1 MWVLCCMASV
11 TIDAAGELNNAVN
24 STPCGPSMKC
34 ANLGNISY
42 PFWNSASCAAS
53 PSYVLS
59 NCSSSESAPY
69 VHWDSL
75 SLALQPQAAAVIRG
89 LTFDLNN
96 GSGRYAHINLTW
108 DTSLLTMDSCE
119 YIFSSHNASQYNI
132 PASINLTGFAN
143 DAFEFS
149 QSSAHSYNLDKFDN
163 IYLFFNCTNWA
174 AMSELINNSNS
185 SSLDFWKLESKV
197 CNSQRVICASRL
209 SATSCISLSPAK
221 EVMLQHV
228 MDTLACSHF
237 TFGIVKG
244 AAPPDY
250 TESSLFLN
258 AGLVQL
264 SWTDSECTKC
274 VNSAGG
280 YCAYSNDGG
289 KLMSC
294 QDIEHPYYDDGDG
307 VFYRHRIIQ
316 ISIGVALSVI
326 AVLLALLGFRY
337 YGKKN
342 ISFRDLSSK
351 LVWLAISVLKKVLR
365 RLQQSSYSPN
375 LYIILRDWEGLTER
389 PVEYSYC
396 SIASAT
402 KSFINVIGEG
412 GFGKV
417 YKGAQLVPHNAG
429 STTHIEAEGSDNMQ
443 IAVKVLEMRS
453 KHMKNQLLNELG
465 TIGRIHHV
473 NVVRLLGFCVQE
485 DHEMLVYEYVANG
498 SLDRSLFAK
507 RKDGDKVDN
516 DADQRVLDWS
526 ERYAIAVG
534 VARGLSYLHE
544 ECRHRTVHCDI
555 KPQNILLD
563 DAMSPKIADFGLSRL
578 MDRDESQ
585 VVTLARGTPGYMAP
599 EFWRGGESKLSTKF
613 DVYSYGM
620 VLLEL
625 ISGRQNFAYDDA
637 MGSVCCIPAVAFEA
651 AMQSN
656 GAAILDTRLGAHE
669 DVINEAQWNQIW
681 TVAFVALWCIQDHP
695 ASRPSMS
702 EVVQYLEGT
711 IVVSRKVPQPS
722 ISISTTPSIAPS
734 SIQISHDRQD
744 FTPSSCVGR

>member
-1 MWVLCCMASV
+1 M
-11 TIDAAGELNNAVN
+11 E
-24 STPCGPSMKC
+24 C
-34 ANLGNISY
+34 ANLGNIAY

-69 VHWDSL
+69 AHWDSL
-75 SLALQPQAAAVIRG
+75 SLALQLQAAAVITG
-89 LTFDLNN
+89 LTVD
-96 GSGRYAHINLTW
+96 SHTRYGRYAHINLTW

-119 YIFSSHNASQYNI
+119 YIFSSHNVSQYNI
-132 PASINLTGFAN
+132 PASINLTGFAD

-149 QSSAHSYNLDKFDN
+149 QSYSDDQFDN
-163 IYLFFNCTNWA
+163 IYLFFNCTNRA
-174 AMSELINNSNS
+174 AMSELTNNSNS
-185 SSLDFWKLESKV
+185 SSRGFWEKDSNV
-197 CNSQRVICASRL
+197 CNSQKEICASRL
-209 SATSCISLSPAK
+209 SATSCISLSAAK
-221 EVMLQHV
+221 EIMLQHV

-244 AAPPDY
+244 AATTNYYELP
-250 TESSLFLN
+250 LILK

-274 VNSAGG
+274 VNSGG
-280 YCAYSNDGG
+280 RYCVYSNNGG

-294 QDIEHPYYDDGDG
+294 QEIEYLHYDGNR
-307 VFYRHRIIQ
+307 VFYLHLIVQ
-316 ISIGVALSVI
+316 ISICVASLVI
-326 AVLLALLGFRY
+326 VVLLALLGFRY
-337 YGKKN
+337 FNKKKIN
-342 ISFRDLSSK
+342 FRDLSSK
-351 LVWLAISVLKKVLR
+351 LARLAISVLKKVLR
-365 RLQQSSYSPN
+365 HLQQSSYGPN
-375 LYIILRDWEGLTER
+375 LSIILQDLEGLTER
-389 PVEYSYC
+389 PVEYSYS
-396 SIASAT
+396 SIATAT
-402 KSFINVIGEG
+402 KSFSNVIGEG

-417 YKGAQLVPHNAG
+417 YKGALIPQNG
-429 STTHIEAEGSDNMQ
+429 STHIKAEGRDNMQ
-443 IAVKVLEMRS
+443 IAVKVLEMKS

-498 SLDRSLFAK
+498 SLDRWLFAG
-507 RKDGDKVDN
+507 RKDSEVDN
-516 DADQRVLDWS
+516 DEDQRVLDWS
-526 ERYAIAVG
+526 QRYAIAVG

-599 EFWRGGESKLSTKF
+599 EFWRGGESRLSTKF

-625 ISGRQNFAYDDA
+625 MSERRNFAYDAA
-637 MGSVCCIPAVAFEA
+637 MGSVCCIPTVAFEA
-651 AMQSN
+651 AMQGN
-656 GAAILDTRLGAHE
+656 VAAILDARLGAHE
-669 DVINEAQWNQIW
+669 DVINESQWNQIW

-711 IVVSRKVPQPS
+711 IAISRNVPQP
-722 ISISTTPSIAPS
+722 SISTTPSIAPF

-744 FTPSSCVGR
+744 FTPIGAGR

>member
-1 MWVLCCMASV
+1 MMSFKLLPGFLWVLCCAMASV
-11 TIDAAGELNNAVN
+11 TIDAGELNAVN
-24 STPCGPSMKC
+24 STPCGPSMEC
-34 ANLGNISY
+34 ANLGNIAY

-69 VHWDSL
+69 AHWDSL
-75 SLALQPQAAAVIRG
+75 SLALQLQAAAVITG
-89 LTFDLNN
+89 LTVDLYN

-108 DTSLLTMDSCE
+108 DT
-119 YIFSSHNASQYNI
+119 
-132 PASINLTGFAN
+132 GFAD

-149 QSSAHSYNLDKFDN
+149 QSSHLYNSNSDDQFDN
-163 IYLFFNCTNWA
+163 IYLFFNCTNRA
-174 AMSELINNSNS
+174 AMSELTNNSNS
-185 SSLDFWKLESKV
+185 SSRGFWEKDSNV
-197 CNSQRVICASRL
+197 CNSQKEICASRL
-209 SATSCISLSPAK
+209 SATSCISLSAAK

-237 TFGIVKG
+237 TFGI
-244 AAPPDY
+244 AQPWPDY
-250 TESSLFLN
+250 YESSLMLY

-280 YCAYSNDGG
+280 YCAYSSDGG

-294 QDIEHPYYDDGDG
+294 QETEYLYYDGKG
-307 VFYRHRIIQ
+307 VFYLHRIVQ
-316 ISIGVALSVI
+316 ISLCVALSVI
-326 AVLLALLGFRY
+326 VVLLALLGFRY
-337 YGKKN
+337 FNKKK

-351 LVWLAISVLKKVLR
+351 LARLEISVLKKVLR
-365 RLQQSSYSPN
+365 RLQQSSYGPN
-375 LYIILRDWEGLTER
+375 LSIILQDWEGLTER
-389 PVEYSYC
+389 PVEYSYS
-396 SIASAT
+396 SIATAT
-402 KSFINVIGEG
+402 KSFSNVIGEG

-417 YKGAQLVPHNAG
+417 YKGALIPQNG
-429 STTHIEAEGSDNMQ
+429 STHIKAEGRDNMQ

-498 SLDRSLFAK
+498 SLDRWLFAG
-507 RKDGDKVDN
+507 RKDSEVDN
-516 DADQRVLDWS
+516 DEDQRVLDWTQ
-526 ERYAIAVG
+526 RYAIAVG
-534 VARGLSYLHE
+534 IARGLSYLHE

-599 EFWRGGESKLSTKF
+599 EFWKGGESRLSTKF

-625 ISGRQNFAYDDA
+625 MSGRRNFAYDAA

-651 AMQSN
+651 AMQGN
-656 GAAILDTRLGAHE
+656 VAAILDARLGAHE
-669 DVINEAQWNQIW
+669 DVINEGQWNQIW

-711 IVVSRKVPQPS
+711 IAISRNVPQP
-722 ISISTTPSIAPS
+722 SISTTPSIAPF

-744 FTPSSCVGR
+744 FTPISAGR